1 MGRLEV
7 RNVTKVFW
15 PQGDVAQTPVV
26 ALQDVSFQVED
37 RELLCILGPNGCG
50 KTTLVRILAGL
61 VPPDRGEVLVDR
73 HPVTGPPP
81 DQAIVFQ
88 HYGLFPWRTV
98 MGNVEL
104 ALELAG
110 VPKASRRATCQ
121 RYIDLVGLTGFESHF
136 PHQLS
141 GGMQQRTALARALSK
156 QPRVLLL
163 DEPFG
168 HLDEQTRE
176 ALQEELLRIWSELRM
191 TVIFVTHTVDEAI
204 VLADRILVFS
214 HRPGRLREEIKVT
227 LPRPRQVAEAESTP
241 EFLRL
246 RAAIRRLL
254 RAA

>member
-1 MGRLEV
+1 MGRLEI
-7 RNVTKVFW
+7 RNVSKIFW
-15 PQGDVAQTPVV
+15 SQGGVAQAPVV

-37 RELLCILGPNGCG
+37 RELLCVLGPNGCG

-61 VPPDRGEVLVDR
+61 ASPDRGEVLVDGR
-73 HPVTGPPP
+73 PVTGPPP

-104 ALELAG
+104 ALELTG
-110 VPKASRRATCQ
+110 VPKARRRAACQ

-176 ALQEELLRIWSELRM
+176 ALQDELLRIWSELRM

-214 HRPGRLREEIKVT
+214 PRPGRLREEIKVT

-246 RAAIRRLL
+246 RSAVRRLL

>member
-1 MGRLEV
+1 MALLEAREV
-7 RNVTKVFW
+7 SKVFW
-15 PQGDVAQTPVV
+15 PGEAARQAPVV
-26 ALQDVSFQVED
+26 ALQDVSFQVGEG
-37 RELLCILGPNGCG
+37 EFVCVLGPNGCG

-61 VPPDRGEVLVDR
+61 IPPDRGEVRLGGA
-73 HPVTGPPP
+73 PVTGPPP

-110 VPKASRRATCQ
+110 VPKAERRERCR
-121 RYIDLVGLTGFESHF
+121 RYIDLVGLTGFDAHY

-156 QPRVLLL
+156 EPRLLLL

-176 ALQEELLRIWSELRM
+176 ALQDELGRIWAGLRM
-191 TVIFVTHTVDEAI
+191 TVVFVTHTVEEAL
-204 VLADRILVFS
+204 VLADRILLFS
-214 HRPGRLREEIKVT
+214 PRPGRLREEIKVT
-227 LPRPRQVAEAESTP
+227 LRRPRTAVELDASP
-241 EFLRL
+241 EFHRLRSAIRGIL
-246 RAAIRRLL
+246 RAA
-254 RAA
+254 

>member
-1 MGRLEV
+1 MGRLQV
-7 RNVTKVFW
+7 RNVSKVFW
-15 PQGDVAQTPVV
+15 PQGGVAQAPVV

-37 RELLCILGPNGCG
+37 RELLCVLGPNGCG

-61 VPPDRGEVLVDR
+61 VPPDRGEVLVDGR
-73 HPVTGPPP
+73 PVTGPPP

-98 MGNVEL
+98 TGNVEL

-121 RYIDLVGLTGFESHF
+121 RYIELVGLAGFEAHF

-156 QPRVLLL
+156 EPRVLLL

-176 ALQEELLRIWSELRM
+176 GLQEELLRIWGALRM
-191 TVIFVTHTVDEAI
+191 TVIFVTHDVDEAI
-204 VLADRILVFS
+204 LLGDRVLVFS
-214 HRPGRLREEIKVT
+214 PRPGRLREEIKVT
-227 LPRPRQVAEAESTP
+227 LPRPRPATEAEAAP

-246 RAAIRRLL
+246 RAAIRGLL
-254 RAA
+254 RQG